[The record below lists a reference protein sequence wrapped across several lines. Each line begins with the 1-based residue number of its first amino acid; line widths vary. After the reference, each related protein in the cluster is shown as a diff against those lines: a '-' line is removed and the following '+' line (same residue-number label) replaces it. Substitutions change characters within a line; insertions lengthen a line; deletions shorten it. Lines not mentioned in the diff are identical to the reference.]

1 MISHQDQMLY
11 YNGAGVDITYMGA
24 GEMDASGHVNATLL
38 GNICPGAGG
47 FIDITQN
54 ARHVVFCSTFTAK
67 GLDIRCENGQLTIVR
82 EGDIR
87 KLVNQVR
94 QISWN
99 ADVARNINQTMHFVT
114 ERAVFTL
121 GGKHQYWLKLPPVLT

>member
-1 MISHQDQMLY
+1 M
-11 YNGAGVDITYMGA
+11 
-24 GEMDASGHVNATLL
+24 
-38 GNICPGAGG
+38 
-47 FIDITQN
+47 
-54 ARHVVFCSTFTAK
+54 
-67 GLDIRCENGQLTIVR
+67 R

-121 GGKHQYWLKLPPVLT
+121 GGKTPVLVEIAPGIDLERDILAHMDFVPEISPDLKVMSSSLFEEAPFGLVSYL

>member
-1 MISHQDQMLY
+1 M
-11 YNGAGVDITYMGA
+11 
-24 GEMDASGHVNATLL
+24 
-38 GNICPGAGG
+38 
-47 FIDITQN
+47 
-54 ARHVVFCSTFTAK
+54 FCSTFTAK
-67 GLDIRCENGQLTIVR
+67 GLDIRCENGQLKIVR

-121 GGKHQYWLKLPPVLT
+121 GETPVLVEIAPGVDLERDILAHMDFVPEISPDLKVMSSSLFEEAPLVWFRIYSFNIKEEFIHVSTR